1 VAPRRTSLTA
11 VRLAVVEHRRLG
23 RSGLLVSRLALGT
36 MGWGRDCDEDVAQAQ
51 LASFRDAGGTLIDT
65 ADVYGGGES
74 ERLVGSLLRGSARSE
89 LIIATKAGARAG
101 DGPLASGTSRRR
113 LLAALEGS
121 LTRLRTDHVDLWQV
135 HTWHAETPLE
145 ETLGALDAAVSSG
158 KVRYVGISNYSGW
171 QTSKA
176 AATQLLVS
184 GRSPLVSTQMEYSLL
199 SRGIERE
206 VVPAALDAG
215 LGILPWSPLGRGVLA
230 GTYGRSRESA
240 PAGSRAASP
249 TWNRFVDP
257 YLTDESN
264 RVVEA
269 VRTAAKGLGV
279 TPVAV
284 ALSWVRDRP
293 GVVAPILGARTAAQL
308 DQSLESEELTLPP
321 SIRSAL
327 DDVSGPTVGYP
338 ERLPW
343 E

>member
-1 VAPRRTSLTA
+1 
-11 VRLAVVEHRRLG
+11 
-23 RSGLLVSRLALGT
+23 

-51 LASFRDAGGTLIDT
+51 LTSFRDAGGTLIDT

-89 LIIATKAGARAG
+89 LIIATKAGARSG

-113 LLAALEGS
+113 LLAALDGS

-145 ETLGALDAAVSSG
+145 ETLGALDAAVASG

-171 QTSKA
+171 QTAKA
-176 AATQLLVS
+176 AVTQQLKP
-184 GRSPLVSTQMEYSLL
+184 GGAPLVSTQMEYSLL

-215 LGILPWSPLGRGVLA
+215 LGLLPWSPLGRGVLA
-230 GTYGRSRESA
+230 GTYGRSRETA

-249 TWNRFVDP
+249 NWNRFVDQ
-257 YLTDESN
+257 YLTEESS

-269 VRTAAKGLGV
+269 VRIAAKGLGV
-279 TPVAV
+279 SPVAV

-293 GVVAPILGARTAAQL
+293 GVTAPIVGARTAAQL
-308 DQSLESEELTLPP
+308 TDSLESEQLTLPP

-327 DDVSGPTVGYP
+327 DDVSAPTIGYP
-338 ERLPW
+338 ERMPW
-343 E
+343 D